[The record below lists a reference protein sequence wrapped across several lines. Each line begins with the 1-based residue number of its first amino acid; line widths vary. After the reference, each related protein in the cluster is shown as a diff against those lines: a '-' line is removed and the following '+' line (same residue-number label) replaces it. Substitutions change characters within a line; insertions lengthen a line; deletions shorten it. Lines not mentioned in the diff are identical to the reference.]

1 MQQLIQGATLQNG
14 KYRIEKVL
22 GQGGFGITYLATQTV
37 LGNKVAIKELFMQ
50 GVNDRQDGMVT
61 VSNNAN
67 SNLFTHQKCKFVKE
81 AQRIAGL
88 DNKHI
93 VKVHDMFEENNTAYY
108 VMDYI
113 EGESLQEVITHH
125 HGALAESSVRDYL
138 SQILSALSAMHHN
151 SIWHLDIKPAN
162 IMLDKNG
169 NIVLIDFGASKQIE
183 SEGTLTVSTSLSLT
197 QGFAAPE
204 QLQGTIQNIG
214 AWTDFYALG
223 ATLYVLLTRTMP
235 PTFADI
241 ASEGSNA
248 FHFSQNVSTQMRQ
261 LVEWMMKLNKHER
274 PQSVDEIQ
282 RRLSSETK
290 VAPQQKRASRKSSS
304 QNNNK
309 SRVWIF
315 VVIAVFFAILAAAIS
330 NKSNSTQSS
339 NITENPNSSA
349 SSLEQPAEAAKP
361 TYEQL
366 VAKVKVSA
374 KKTEKGIL
382 VVASNTSDYAIEDI
396 CVTVDAG
403 NSIIEKGVIKS
414 VAAHG
419 KAQTLISPQAE
430 FELVYGKD
438 NISCPVHLN
447 VLTCSELGYIN
458 NDGEG
463 LKNNLSSFLFVRN
476 ISDTYH
482 PKFELVNY
490 SKYNFQNVTVSVS
503 YSQDQWNYFGN
514 PTDVEQKTIE
524 HTFTGVPANGSV
536 RYELPN
542 PTGRYE
548 FKDIQPQIK
557 SYSCNALGI

>member
-1 MQQLIQGATLQNG
+1 MQQLNQGATLQNG

-37 LGNKVAIKELFMQ
+37 LGNKIAIKELFMQ
-50 GVNDRQDGMVT
+50 GVNDRQDSSVT

-67 SNLFTHQKCKFVKE
+67 SNLFTHQKRKFVKE

-88 DNKHI
+88 NNKHI
-93 VKVHDMFEENNTAYY
+93 VKVHDMFEENDTAYY

-113 EGESLQEVITHH
+113 DGVSLQEVITHH

-138 SQILSALSAMHHN
+138 NQILSALSAMHQH

-183 SEGTLTVSTSLSLT
+183 SDGTLTVSTSLSLT

-241 ASEGSNA
+241 ASEGSNT

-261 LVEWMMKLNKHER
+261 MVEWMMKLNKHER

-290 VAPQQKRASRKSSS
+290 VAPQPVKVARKNHS

-309 SRVWIF
+309 SRVWVIIA
-315 VVIAVFFAILAAAIS
+315 IAVFFVILAAAIS
-330 NKSNSTQSS
+330 NNSNSTSS
-339 NITENPNSSA
+339 PDYQENSNPSV
-349 SSLEQPAEAAKP
+349 SSLEQSAKAEKP

-374 KKTEKGIL
+374 KKTDKGIL
-382 VVASNTSDYAIEDI
+382 VIAANTSDYTIEDI

-403 NSIIEKGVIKS
+403 NSITEKGNIKS

-419 KAQTLISPQAE
+419 KTQALIRPQTE
-430 FELVYGKD
+430 FELISGKD
-438 NISCPVHLN
+438 NNSCHVHMD
-447 VLTCSELGYIN
+447 VLSCSALGYIN

-476 ISDTYH
+476 IWDTYH

-490 SKYNFQNVTVSVS
+490 SKYNFQNVIVSIS
-503 YSQDQWNYFGN
+503 YTQEQPNYFGGPSN
-514 PTDVEQKTIE
+514 VEQKTIE
-524 HTFTGVPANGSV
+524 HTFAGVPANGSV
-536 RYELPN
+536 QYELPN
-542 PTGRYE
+542 PSNYE
-548 FKDIQPQIK
+548 FKDFQLQIE
-557 SYSCNALGI
+557 SYSCNELGI

>member
-1 MQQLIQGATLQNG
+1 MQQLNQGATLQNG

-37 LGNKVAIKELFMQ
+37 LGNKIAIKELFMQ
-50 GVNDRQDGMVT
+50 GVNDRQDSSVT

-67 SNLFTHQKCKFVKE
+67 SNLFTHQKRKFVKE

-88 DNKHI
+88 NNKHI
-93 VKVHDMFEENNTAYY
+93 VKVHDMFEENDTAYY

-113 EGESLQEVITHH
+113 DGVSLQEVITHH

-138 SQILSALSAMHHN
+138 NQILSALSAMHQH

-183 SEGTLTVSTSLSLT
+183 SDGTLTVSTSLSLT

-241 ASEGSNA
+241 ASEGSNT
-248 FHFSQNVSTQMRQ
+248 FHFSQNVSTQMRL
-261 LVEWMMKLNKHER
+261 LVVWMMKLNKHER
-274 PQSVDEIQ
+274 PQSVDEVQ
-282 RRLSSETK
+282 RRMSSKTE
-290 VAPQQKRASRKSSS
+290 VAPQPNRVARKNHS

-309 SRVWIF
+309 SRVWVFIA
-315 VVIAVFFAILAAAIS
+315 IAVFFVILAAAIS
-330 NKSNSTQSS
+330 NNSNSTSS
-339 NITENPNSSA
+339 PDYQENSNPSV
-349 SSLEQPAEAAKP
+349 SSLEQSAKAEKP

-374 KKTEKGIL
+374 KKTDKGIL
-382 VVASNTSDYAIEDI
+382 VIAANTSDYTIEDI

-403 NSIIEKGVIKS
+403 NSIIEKGIIKS

-419 KAQTLISPQAE
+419 KAQALISPQSE
-430 FELVYGKD
+430 FELIGD
-438 NISCPVHLN
+438 SCPIHMD

-458 NDGEG
+458 NDGDG
-463 LKNNLSSFLFVRN
+463 LKQNLSSFLFVRN
-476 ISDTYH
+476 IWDTYH

-503 YSQDQWNYFGN
+503 YTQDQWNSFGG

-524 HTFTGVPANGSV
+524 HTFAGVPANGSV

-548 FKDIQPQIK
+548 FKDIQPQIV
-557 SYSCNALGI
+557 SYSCDALGI

>member
-37 LGNKVAIKELFMQ
+37 LGNKVAIKELFLQ

-67 SNLFTHQKCKFVKE
+67 SNLFTHQKRKFVKE

>member
-1 MQQLIQGATLQNG
+1 MQQLNQGATLQNG

-50 GVNDRQDGMVT
+50 GVNDRQDSSVT

-67 SNLFTHQKCKFVKE
+67 SNLFDHQKRKFVKE

-88 DNKHI
+88 SNKHI
-93 VKVHDMFEENNTAYY
+93 VKVHDMFEENDTAYY

-113 EGESLQEVITHH
+113 EGESLQDVITHH

-138 SQILSALSAMHHN
+138 NQILSALSAMHQH

-183 SEGTLTVSTSLSLT
+183 SDGTLTVSTSLSLT

-241 ASEGSNA
+241 ASEGSNT
-248 FHFSQNVSTQMRQ
+248 FHFSQNVSTQMRL
-261 LVEWMMKLNKHER
+261 LVVWMMKLNKHER
-274 PQSVDEIQ
+274 PQSVDEVQ
-282 RRLSSETK
+282 RRMSSKTE
-290 VAPQQKRASRKSSS
+290 VAPQPNRVARKNHS

-309 SRVWIF
+309 SRVWVFIA
-315 VVIAVFFAILAAAIS
+315 IAVFFVILAAAIS
-330 NKSNSTQSS
+330 NNSNSTSS
-339 NITENPNSSA
+339 PDYQENSNPSV
-349 SSLEQPAEAAKP
+349 SSLEQSAKAEKP

-374 KKTEKGIL
+374 KKTDKGIL
-382 VVASNTSDYAIEDI
+382 VIAANTSDYTIEDI

-403 NSIIEKGVIKS
+403 NSIIEKGIIKF

-419 KAQTLISPQAE
+419 KAQALISPQSE
-430 FELVYGKD
+430 FELIGD
-438 NISCPVHLN
+438 SCPIHMD

-458 NDGEG
+458 NDGDG
-463 LKNNLSSFLFVRN
+463 LKQNLSSFLFVRN
-476 ISDTYH
+476 IWDTYH

-503 YSQDQWNYFGN
+503 YTQDQWNSFGG

-524 HTFTGVPANGSV
+524 HTFAGVPANGSV

-548 FKDIQPQIK
+548 FKDIQPQIV
-557 SYSCNALGI
+557 SYSCDALGI

>member
-349 SSLEQPAEAAKP
+349 SSLEQAAKP

>member
-1 MQQLIQGATLQNG
+1 MQQLQQGATLQNG

-22 GQGGFGITYLATQTV
+22 GQGGFGITYLAMHTV
-37 LGNKVAIKELFMQ
+37 LGNKVAIKELFLQ
-50 GVNDRQDGMVT
+50 GVNDRHDGMVT

-67 SNLFTHQKCKFVKE
+67 SNLFAHQKRKFVKE

-88 DNKHI
+88 NNKHI

-113 EGESLQEVITHH
+113 EGESLQDVITHH
-125 HGALAESSVRDYL
+125 HGDLPESCVKDYL
-138 SQILSALSAMHHN
+138 NQILSALSAMHQN

-169 NIVLIDFGASKQIE
+169 NIILIDFGASKHIE

-274 PQSVDEIQ
+274 PQSVDEIR
-282 RRLSSETK
+282 RRLSSDTK

-304 QNNNK
+304 QNSNK

-315 VVIAVFFAILAAAIS
+315 VVIAAFFAILAAAIS

-339 NITENPNSSA
+339 NITENPSSSA
-349 SSLEQPAEAAKP
+349 SSLEQPTEAAKP

-374 KKTEKGIL
+374 KKTDKGIL

-403 NSIIEKGVIKS
+403 NSIIEKVVIKS

-419 KAQTLISPQAE
+419 KAQTLISPKTE
-430 FELVYGKD
+430 FELISGKD
-438 NISCPVHLN
+438 NNSCHVHLD
-447 VLTCSELGYIN
+447 VLSCSALGYIN

-476 ISDTYH
+476 IWDTYH

-490 SKYNFQNVTVSVS
+490 SKYNFQNVIVSIS
-503 YSQDQWNYFGN
+503 YTQEQPNYFGGPSN
-514 PTDVEQKTIE
+514 VEQKTIE
-524 HTFTGVPANGSV
+524 HTFAGVPANGSV
-536 RYELPN
+536 QYELPN
-542 PTGRYE
+542 PSNYE
-548 FKDIQPQIK
+548 FKDFQLQIE
-557 SYSCNALGI
+557 SYSCNELGI

>member
-1 MQQLIQGATLQNG
+1 MQQLNQGATLQNG

-37 LGNKVAIKELFMQ
+37 LGNKVAIKELFIQ
-50 GVNDRQDGMVT
+50 GVNDRQDSSVT

-67 SNLFTHQKCKFVKE
+67 SNLFAHQKRKFVKE

-93 VKVHDMFEENNTAYY
+93 VKVHDMFEENDTAYY

-113 EGESLQEVITHH
+113 DGVSLQEVITHH

-138 SQILSALSAMHHN
+138 NQILSALSAMHQH

-183 SEGTLTVSTSLSLT
+183 SDGTLTVSTSLSLT

-241 ASEGSNA
+241 ASEGSNT

-261 LVEWMMKLNKHER
+261 MVEWMMKLNKHER

-290 VAPQQKRASRKSSS
+290 VAPQPVKVARKNHS

-309 SRVWIF
+309 SRLWVFIA
-315 VVIAVFFAILAAAIS
+315 IAVFFVILAAAIS
-330 NKSNSTQSS
+330 NNSNSTSS
-339 NITENPNSSA
+339 PDYQENSNPSV
-349 SSLEQPAEAAKP
+349 SSLEQSAKAEKP

-374 KKTEKGIL
+374 KKTDKGIL
-382 VVASNTSDYAIEDI
+382 VIAANTSDYTIEDI

-403 NSIIEKGVIKS
+403 NSIIEKGIIKS

-419 KAQTLISPQAE
+419 KAQALISPQSE
-430 FELVYGKD
+430 FELIGD
-438 NISCPVHLN
+438 SCPIHMD

-458 NDGEG
+458 NDGDG
-463 LKNNLSSFLFVRN
+463 LKQNLSSFLFVRN
-476 ISDTYH
+476 IWDTYH
-482 PKFELVNY
+482 PKIELVNY

-503 YSQDQWNYFGN
+503 YTQEQPNYFGGPSN
-514 PTDVEQKTIE
+514 VEQKTIE
-524 HTFTGVPANGSV
+524 HTFAGVPANGSV
-536 RYELPN
+536 QYELPN
-542 PTGRYE
+542 PSNYE
-548 FKDIQPQIK
+548 FKDFQLQIE
-557 SYSCNALGI
+557 SYSCNELGI

>member
-1 MQQLIQGATLQNG
+1 MQQLNQGATLQNG

-50 GVNDRQDGMVT
+50 GVNDRQDSSVT

-67 SNLFTHQKCKFVKE
+67 SNLFAHQKRKFVKE

-93 VKVHDMFEENNTAYY
+93 VKVHDMFEENDTAYY

-113 EGESLQEVITHH
+113 EGESLQDVITHH

-138 SQILSALSAMHHN
+138 NQILSALSAMHQH

-183 SEGTLTVSTSLSLT
+183 SDGTLTVSTSLSLT

-214 AWTDFYALG
+214 AWTDFYAFG

-241 ASEGSNA
+241 ASEGSNT

-261 LVEWMMKLNKHER
+261 MVEWMMKLNKHER

-290 VAPQQKRASRKSSS
+290 VAPQPVKVARKNHS

-309 SRVWIF
+309 SRVWVFIA
-315 VVIAVFFAILAAAIS
+315 IAVFFVILAAAIS
-330 NKSNSTQSS
+330 NNSNSTSS
-339 NITENPNSSA
+339 PDYQENSNPSV
-349 SSLEQPAEAAKP
+349 SSLEQSAKAEKP

-374 KKTEKGIL
+374 KKTDKGIL
-382 VVASNTSDYAIEDI
+382 VIAANTSDYTIEDI

-403 NSIIEKGVIKS
+403 NSITEKGNIKS

-419 KAQTLISPQAE
+419 KTQALIRPQTE
-430 FELVYGKD
+430 FELISGKD
-438 NISCPVHLN
+438 NNSCHVHMD
-447 VLTCSELGYIN
+447 VLSCSALGYIN

-476 ISDTYH
+476 IWDTYH

-490 SKYNFQNVTVSVS
+490 SKYNFQNVIVSIS
-503 YSQDQWNYFGN
+503 YTQEQPNYFGGPSN
-514 PTDVEQKTIE
+514 VEQKTIE
-524 HTFTGVPANGSV
+524 HTFAGVPANGSV
-536 RYELPN
+536 QYELPN
-542 PTGRYE
+542 PSNYE
-548 FKDIQPQIK
+548 FKDFQLQIE
-557 SYSCNALGI
+557 SYSCNELGI

>member
-1 MQQLIQGATLQNG
+1 MQQLNQGATLQNG

-37 LGNKVAIKELFMQ
+37 LGNKIAIKELFMQ
-50 GVNDRQDGMVT
+50 GVNDRQDSSVT

-67 SNLFTHQKCKFVKE
+67 SNLCTHHKRKFVKE

-88 DNKHI
+88 NNKHI
-93 VKVHDMFEENNTAYY
+93 MKVHDMFEENDTAYY

-113 EGESLQEVITHH
+113 DGVSLQEVITHH

-138 SQILSALSAMHHN
+138 NQILSALSAMHQH

-183 SEGTLTVSTSLSLT
+183 SDGTLTVSTSLSLT

-241 ASEGSNA
+241 ASEGSNT

-261 LVEWMMKLNKHER
+261 MVEWMMKLNKHER

-290 VAPQQKRASRKSSS
+290 VAPQPVKVARKNHS

-309 SRVWIF
+309 SRVWVFIA
-315 VVIAVFFAILAAAIS
+315 IAVFFVILAAAIS
-330 NKSNSTQSS
+330 NNSNSTSS
-339 NITENPNSSA
+339 PDYQENSNPSV
-349 SSLEQPAEAAKP
+349 SSLEQSAKAEKP

-374 KKTEKGIL
+374 KKTDKGIL
-382 VVASNTSDYAIEDI
+382 VIAANTSDYTIEDI

-403 NSIIEKGVIKS
+403 NSITEKGNIKS

-419 KAQTLISPQAE
+419 KTQALIRPQTE
-430 FELVYGKD
+430 FELISGKD
-438 NISCPVHLN
+438 NNSCHVHMD
-447 VLTCSELGYIN
+447 VLSCSALGYIN

-476 ISDTYH
+476 IWDTYH

-490 SKYNFQNVTVSVS
+490 SKYNFQNVIVSIS
-503 YSQDQWNYFGN
+503 YTQEQPNYFGGPSN
-514 PTDVEQKTIE
+514 VEQKTIE
-524 HTFTGVPANGSV
+524 HTFAGVPANGSV
-536 RYELPN
+536 QYELPN
-542 PTGRYE
+542 PSNYE
-548 FKDIQPQIK
+548 FKDFQLQIE
-557 SYSCNALGI
+557 SYSCNELGI

>member
-1 MQQLIQGATLQNG
+1 MQQLNQGATLQNG

-22 GQGGFGITYLATQTV
+22 GQGGFGITYLATQAI
-37 LGNKVAIKELFMQ
+37 LGNKIAIKELFMQ
-50 GVNDRQDGMVT
+50 GINDRHDGMVT

-67 SNLFTHQKCKFVKE
+67 SNLFAHQKRKFVKE

-88 DNKHI
+88 NNKHI

-113 EGESLQEVITHH
+113 EGESLQDVITHH
-125 HGALAESSVRDYL
+125 HGALPESCVKDYL
-138 SQILSALSAMHHN
+138 NQILSALSAMHQN
-151 SIWHLDIKPAN
+151 CIWHLDIKPAN

-169 NIVLIDFGASKQIE
+169 NIILIDFGASKHIE

-282 RRLSSETK
+282 RRLSSDTK

-304 QNNNK
+304 QNNYK

-315 VVIAVFFAILAAAIS
+315 VVIAAFFAILAAAIS
-330 NKSNSTQSS
+330 NKSNSTQRS
-339 NITENPNSSA
+339 NITENPSSSA
-349 SSLEQPAEAAKP
+349 SSLEQPTEAAKP

-374 KKTEKGIL
+374 KKTDKGIL

-403 NSIIEKGVIKS
+403 NSIIEKGIIKS

-419 KAQTLISPQAE
+419 KAQTLISPQTE

-438 NISCPVHLN
+438 NNSCPVHLN
-447 VLTCSELGYIN
+447 VLTCSELGHIN

-463 LKNNLSSFLFVRN
+463 LKNNLSNFLFVRN

-490 SKYNFQNVTVSVS
+490 SKYNFQNVIVSIS
-503 YSQDQWNYFGN
+503 YTQEQPNYFGGPSN
-514 PTDVEQKTIE
+514 VEQKTIE
-524 HTFTGVPANGSV
+524 HTFAGVPANGSV
-536 RYELPN
+536 QYELPN
-542 PTGRYE
+542 PSNYE
-548 FKDIQPQIK
+548 FKDIQPQIE

>member
-1 MQQLIQGATLQNG
+1 MQQLNQGATLQNG

-37 LGNKVAIKELFMQ
+37 LGNKIAIKELFMQ
-50 GVNDRQDGMVT
+50 GVNDRQDSSVT

-67 SNLFTHQKCKFVKE
+67 SNLFTHQKRKFVKE

-88 DNKHI
+88 NNKHI
-93 VKVHDMFEENNTAYY
+93 VKVHDMFEENDTAYY

-113 EGESLQEVITHH
+113 DGVSLQEVITHH

-138 SQILSALSAMHHN
+138 NQILSALSAMHQH

-183 SEGTLTVSTSLSLT
+183 SDGTLTVSTSLSLT

-241 ASEGSNA
+241 ASEGSNT

-261 LVEWMMKLNKHER
+261 MVEWMMKLNKHER

-290 VAPQQKRASRKSSS
+290 VAPQPVKVARKNHS

-309 SRVWIF
+309 SRVWVFIA
-315 VVIAVFFAILAAAIS
+315 IAVFFVILAAAIS
-330 NKSNSTQSS
+330 NNSNSTSS
-339 NITENPNSSA
+339 PDYQENSNPSV
-349 SSLEQPAEAAKP
+349 SSLEQSAKAEKP

-374 KKTEKGIL
+374 KKTDKGIL
-382 VVASNTSDYAIEDI
+382 VIAANTSDYTIEDI

-403 NSIIEKGVIKS
+403 NSITEKGNIKS

-419 KAQTLISPQAE
+419 KTQALIRPQTE
-430 FELVYGKD
+430 FELISGKD
-438 NISCPVHLN
+438 NNSCHVHMD
-447 VLTCSELGYIN
+447 VLSCSALGYIN

-476 ISDTYH
+476 IWDTYH

-490 SKYNFQNVTVSVS
+490 SKYNFQNVIVSIS
-503 YSQDQWNYFGN
+503 YTQEQPNYFGGPSN
-514 PTDVEQKTIE
+514 VEQKTIE
-524 HTFTGVPANGSV
+524 HTFAGVPANGSV
-536 RYELPN
+536 QYELPN
-542 PTGRYE
+542 PSNYE
-548 FKDIQPQIK
+548 FKDFQLQIE
-557 SYSCNALGI
+557 SYSCNELGI

>member
-1 MQQLIQGATLQNG
+1 MQQLNQGATLQNG

-50 GVNDRQDGMVT
+50 GICDRQDGLVT

-67 SNLFTHQKCKFVKE
+67 SNLFDHQKRKFVKE

-88 DNKHI
+88 NNKHI

-113 EGESLQEVITHH
+113 DGESLQDVITHCH
-125 HGALAESSVRDYL
+125 EPLAESSVKDYL
-138 SQILSALSAMHHN
+138 SQILSALSAMHQN
-151 SIWHLDIKPAN
+151 RIWHLDIKPAN

-183 SEGTLTVSTSLSLT
+183 SDGTLTVSTSLALT

-214 AWTDFYALG
+214 SWTDFYALG

-241 ASEGSNA
+241 ASEGSNT
-248 FHFSQNVSTQMRQ
+248 FHFSQNVSTQMRL
-261 LVEWMMKLNKHER
+261 LVVWMMKLNKHER
-274 PQSVDEIQ
+274 PQSVDEVQ
-282 RRLSSETK
+282 RRMSSKTE
-290 VAPQQKRASRKSSS
+290 VAPQPNRVARKNHSL
-304 QNNNK
+304 NNNK
-309 SRVWIF
+309 SRVWVFIA
-315 VVIAVFFAILAAAIS
+315 IAVFFVILAAAIS
-330 NKSNSTQSS
+330 NNSNSTSS
-339 NITENPNSSA
+339 PDYQENSNPSV
-349 SSLEQPAEAAKP
+349 SSLEQSTEAEKP

-374 KKTEKGIL
+374 KKTDKGIL
-382 VVASNTSDYAIEDI
+382 VVASNTSDYTIEDI

-403 NSIIEKGVIKS
+403 NSITEKGNIKS

-419 KAQTLISPQAE
+419 KTQALIRPQTE
-430 FELVYGKD
+430 FELISGKD
-438 NISCPVHLN
+438 NNSCHVHLD
-447 VLTCSELGYIN
+447 VLSCSALGYIN

-476 ISDTYH
+476 IWDTYH

-490 SKYNFQNVTVSVS
+490 SKYNFQNVIVSIS
-503 YSQDQWNYFGN
+503 YTQEQPNYFGGPSN
-514 PTDVEQKTIE
+514 VEQKTIE
-524 HTFTGVPANGSV
+524 HTFAGVPANGSV
-536 RYELPN
+536 QYELPN
-542 PTGRYE
+542 PSNYE
-548 FKDIQPQIK
+548 FKDFQLQIE
-557 SYSCNALGI
+557 SYSCNELGI

>member
-1 MQQLIQGATLQNG
+1 MQQLNQGATLQNG

-50 GVNDRQDGMVT
+50 GVNDRQDSSVT

-67 SNLFTHQKCKFVKE
+67 SNLFDHQKRKFVKE

-88 DNKHI
+88 SNKHI
-93 VKVHDMFEENNTAYY
+93 VKVHDMFEENDTAYY

-113 EGESLQEVITHH
+113 EGESLQDVITHH

-138 SQILSALSAMHHN
+138 NQILSALSAMHQH

-183 SEGTLTVSTSLSLT
+183 SDGTLTVSTSLSLT

-241 ASEGSNA
+241 ASEGSNT
-248 FHFSQNVSTQMRQ
+248 FHFSQNVSTQMRL
-261 LVEWMMKLNKHER
+261 LVVWMMKLNKHER
-274 PQSVDEIQ
+274 PQSVDEVQ
-282 RRLSSETK
+282 RRMSSKTE
-290 VAPQQKRASRKSSS
+290 VAPQPNRVARKNHS

-309 SRVWIF
+309 SRVWVFIAIAAFF
-315 VVIAVFFAILAAAIS
+315 VILAAAIS
-330 NKSNSTQSS
+330 NNSNSTSS
-339 NITENPNSSA
+339 PDYQENSNPSV
-349 SSLEQPAEAAKP
+349 SSLEQSAKAEKP

-374 KKTEKGIL
+374 KKTDKGIL
-382 VVASNTSDYAIEDI
+382 VIAANTSDYTIEDI

-403 NSIIEKGVIKS
+403 NSIIEKGIIKS

-419 KAQTLISPQAE
+419 KAQALISPQSE
-430 FELVYGKD
+430 FELIGD
-438 NISCPVHLN
+438 SCPIHMD

-458 NDGEG
+458 NDGDG
-463 LKNNLSSFLFVRN
+463 LKQNLSSFLFVRN
-476 ISDTYH
+476 IWDTYH

-503 YSQDQWNYFGN
+503 YTQDQWNSFGG

-524 HTFTGVPANGSV
+524 HTFAGVPANGSV

-548 FKDIQPQIK
+548 FKDIQPQIV
-557 SYSCNALGI
+557 SYSCDALGI

>member
-1 MQQLIQGATLQNG
+1 MQQLQQGAMLQNG
-14 KYRIEKVL
+14 KYRIEKAL

-50 GVNDRQDGMVT
+50 GVNDRQDSSVT

-67 SNLFTHQKCKFVKE
+67 SNLFAHQKRKFVKE

-93 VKVHDMFEENNTAYY
+93 VKVHDMFEENDTAYY

-113 EGESLQEVITHH
+113 EGESLQDVITHH
-125 HGALAESSVRDYL
+125 HGALPESCVRDYL
-138 SQILSALSAMHHN
+138 NQILSALFAMHQH

-169 NIVLIDFGASKQIE
+169 NIVLIDFGASKHIE

-241 ASEGSNA
+241 ASEGSNT

-274 PQSVDEIQ
+274 PQSVDEVQ
-282 RRLSSETK
+282 RRMSSKTE
-290 VAPQQKRASRKSSS
+290 VAPQPNRVARKNHS

-309 SRVWIF
+309 SRVWVFIA
-315 VVIAVFFAILAAAIS
+315 IAVFFVILAAAIS
-330 NKSNSTQSS
+330 NNSNSTSS
-339 NITENPNSSA
+339 PDYQENSNPSV
-349 SSLEQPAEAAKP
+349 SSLEQSAKAEKP

-374 KKTEKGIL
+374 KKTDKGIL
-382 VVASNTSDYAIEDI
+382 VIAANTSDYTIEDI

-403 NSIIEKGVIKS
+403 NSIIEKGIIKS

-419 KAQTLISPQAE
+419 KAQALISPQSE
-430 FELVYGKD
+430 FELIGD
-438 NISCPVHLN
+438 SCPIHMD

-458 NDGEG
+458 NDGDG
-463 LKNNLSSFLFVRN
+463 LKQNLSSFLFVRN
-476 ISDTYH
+476 IWDTYH
-482 PKFELVNY
+482 PKIELVNY

-503 YSQDQWNYFGN
+503 YTQDQWNSFGG

-524 HTFTGVPANGSV
+524 HTFAGVPANGSV

-548 FKDIQPQIK
+548 FKDIQPQIV
-557 SYSCNALGI
+557 SYSCDALGI

>member
-1 MQQLIQGATLQNG
+1 MQQLNQGATLQNG

-50 GVNDRQDGMVT
+50 GVNDRQDSSVT

-67 SNLFTHQKCKFVKE
+67 SNLFDHQKRKFVKE

-88 DNKHI
+88 SNKHI
-93 VKVHDMFEENNTAYY
+93 VKVHDMFEENDTAYY

-113 EGESLQEVITHH
+113 EGESLQDVITHH

-138 SQILSALSAMHHN
+138 NQILSALSAMHQH

-183 SEGTLTVSTSLSLT
+183 SDGTLTVSTSLSLT

-204 QLQGTIQNIG
+204 QLQGTIHNIG

-241 ASEGSNA
+241 ASEGSNT
-248 FHFSQNVSTQMRQ
+248 FHFSQNVSTQMRL
-261 LVEWMMKLNKHER
+261 LVVWMMKLNKHER
-274 PQSVDEIQ
+274 PQSVDEVQ
-282 RRLSSETK
+282 RRMSSKTE
-290 VAPQQKRASRKSSS
+290 VAPQPNRVARKNHS

-309 SRVWIF
+309 SRVWVFIAIAAFF
-315 VVIAVFFAILAAAIS
+315 VILAAAIS
-330 NKSNSTQSS
+330 NNSNSTSS
-339 NITENPNSSA
+339 PDYQENSNPSV
-349 SSLEQPAEAAKP
+349 SSLEQSAKAEKP

-374 KKTEKGIL
+374 KKTDKGIL
-382 VVASNTSDYAIEDI
+382 VIAANTSDYTIEDI

-403 NSIIEKGVIKS
+403 NSIIEKGIIKS

-419 KAQTLISPQAE
+419 KAQALISPQSE
-430 FELVYGKD
+430 FELIGD
-438 NISCPVHLN
+438 SCPIHMD

-458 NDGEG
+458 NDGDG
-463 LKNNLSSFLFVRN
+463 LKQNLSSFLFVRN
-476 ISDTYH
+476 IWDTYH

-503 YSQDQWNYFGN
+503 YTQDQWNSFGG

-524 HTFTGVPANGSV
+524 HTFAGVPANGSV

-548 FKDIQPQIK
+548 FKDIQPQIV
-557 SYSCNALGI
+557 SYSCDALGI

>member
-1 MQQLIQGATLQNG
+1 MQQLNQGATLQNG

-50 GVNDRQDGMVT
+50 GVNDRQDSSVT

-67 SNLFTHQKCKFVKE
+67 SNLFAHQKRKFVKE

-93 VKVHDMFEENNTAYY
+93 VKVHDMFEENDTAYY

-113 EGESLQEVITHH
+113 DGVSLQEVITHH

-138 SQILSALSAMHHN
+138 NQILSALSAMHQH

-183 SEGTLTVSTSLSLT
+183 SDGTLTVSTSLSLT

-241 ASEGSNA
+241 ASEGSNT

-261 LVEWMMKLNKHER
+261 MVEWMMKLNKHER

-290 VAPQQKRASRKSSS
+290 VAPQPVKVARKNHS

-309 SRVWIF
+309 SRLWVFIAIAAFF
-315 VVIAVFFAILAAAIS
+315 VILVAAIS
-330 NKSNSTQSS
+330 NNSNSTSS
-339 NITENPNSSA
+339 PDYQENSNPSV
-349 SSLEQPAEAAKP
+349 SSLEQSTKAEKP

-374 KKTEKGIL
+374 KKTDKGIL
-382 VVASNTSDYAIEDI
+382 VIAANTSDYTIEDI

-403 NSIIEKGVIKS
+403 NSIIEKGIIKS

-419 KAQTLISPQAE
+419 KEQALISPQSE
-430 FELVYGKD
+430 FELIGRV
-438 NISCPVHLN
+438 
-447 VLTCSELGYIN
+447 
-458 NDGEG
+458 
-463 LKNNLSSFLFVRN
+463 SS
-476 ISDTYH
+476 
-482 PKFELVNY
+482 
-490 SKYNFQNVTVSVS
+490 
-503 YSQDQWNYFGN
+503 
-514 PTDVEQKTIE
+514 
-524 HTFTGVPANGSV
+524 
-536 RYELPN
+536 
-542 PTGRYE
+542 
-548 FKDIQPQIK
+548 
-557 SYSCNALGI
+557 

>member
-1 MQQLIQGATLQNG
+1 MQQLKQGATLQNG
-14 KYRIEKVL
+14 KYKIEKVL
-22 GQGGFGITYLATQTV
+22 GQGGFGITYLAIQTV

-50 GVNDRQDGMVT
+50 GVNNRQDGMVT

-67 SNLFTHQKCKFVKE
+67 RNLCVHQKRKFVKE

-88 DNKHI
+88 NNKHI

-113 EGESLQEVITHH
+113 DGVSLQEVITHH

-138 SQILSALSAMHHN
+138 NQILSALSAMHQH

-214 AWTDFYALG
+214 PWTDFYALG
-223 ATLYVLLTRTMP
+223 ATLYVLLTRTLP

-248 FHFSQNVSTQMRQ
+248 FHVSQNVSTQMSQ
-261 LVEWMMKLNKHER
+261 MVEWMMKLNKHER

-290 VAPQQKRASRKSSS
+290 VAPQPVKVAREIPS

-315 VVIAVFFAILAAAIS
+315 VVIAAFIAILAAAIS

-339 NITENPNSSA
+339 NITENTNSSA
-349 SSLEQPAEAAKP
+349 SSLEQSAEAEKP

-374 KKTEKGIL
+374 KKTDKGIL

-403 NSIIEKGVIKS
+403 NSMTEKGNIKL

-419 KAQTLISPQAE
+419 KAQTLISPQSTW
-430 FELVYGKD
+430 ELVRAAGD
-438 NISCPVHLN
+438 NTCPASLD

-458 NDGEG
+458 NDGDG
-463 LKNNLSSFLFVRN
+463 LKKNISCFLFVRN
-476 ISDTYH
+476 IEHTYH
-482 PKFELVNY
+482 PKIELVNF
-490 SKYNFQNVTVSVS
+490 SKHNFQNVIVSIN
-503 YSQDQWNYFGN
+503 YRQEQWHYFRE
-514 PTDVEQKTIE
+514 PTNAEQKSIE
-524 HTFTGVPANGSV
+524 HIFAGVPANGSV
-536 RYELPN
+536 QFELPN
-542 PTGRYE
+542 PTEKYE
-548 FKDIQPQIK
+548 FKDIQPQIE

>member
-248 FHFSQNVSTQMRQ
+248 FHFSLNVSTQMRQ

-349 SSLEQPAEAAKP
+349 SSLEQAAKP

>member
-1 MQQLIQGATLQNG
+1 MQQLNQGATLQNG
-14 KYRIEKVL
+14 KYKIEKVL
-22 GQGGFGITYLATQTV
+22 GQGGFGITYLAMQTV
-37 LGNKVAIKELFMQ
+37 LGNKVAIKELFLQ
-50 GVNDRQDGMVT
+50 GVNDRQDGIVT

-67 SNLFTHQKCKFVKE
+67 SNLFAHQKRKFVKE

-113 EGESLQEVITHH
+113 DGESLQDVITHH
-125 HGALAESSVRDYL
+125 HGALAESRVQDYL
-138 SQILSALSAMHHN
+138 NQILSALSVMHQH

-162 IMLDKNG
+162 IMLDKGG

-183 SEGTLTVSTSLSLT
+183 SDGTLTVSTSLSLT

-204 QLQGTIQNIG
+204 QLQRTIQNIG
-214 AWTDFYALG
+214 SWTDFYALG
-223 ATLYVLLTRTMP
+223 TTLYVLLTRSMP

-248 FHFSQNVSTQMRQ
+248 FNFSQNVSIQMRQ
-261 LVEWMMKLNKHER
+261 LVEWMMKLNKHAR

-282 RRLSSETK
+282 RRMSSNTEDI
-290 VAPQQKRASRKSSS
+290 PQPNRVIRKSPS
-304 QNNNK
+304 QNINK
-309 SRVWIF
+309 SRIWIF
-315 VVIAVFFAILAAAIS
+315 VVIAAFIVGFVAAIS
-330 NKSNSTQSS
+330 NKSNSTS
-339 NITENPNSSA
+339 NSNFLVNSNPST
-349 SSLEQPAEAAKP
+349 SSLEHPTEAEKP

-374 KKTEKGIL
+374 KKVDNGIL
-382 VVASNTSDYAIEDI
+382 VVASNTSDYSIEDI

-403 NSIIEKGVIKS
+403 NSITEKGNIKS
-414 VAAHG
+414 VSAHG
-419 KAQTLISPQAE
+419 KAQTLISPQTE
-430 FELVYGKD
+430 FELICGKD
-438 NISCPVHLN
+438 NNSCPIHLN

-476 ISDTYH
+476 IWDTYH

-490 SKYNFQNVTVSVS
+490 SKYNFKNVIVSIS
-503 YSQDQWNYFGN
+503 YTQEQWQSFGG

-548 FKDIQPQIK
+548 FKDIHPQIV
-557 SYSCNALGI
+557 SYSCNALDI

>member
-1 MQQLIQGATLQNG
+1 MQQLNQGATLQNG

-22 GQGGFGITYLATQTV
+22 GQGGFGITYLAMQTV
-37 LGNKVAIKELFMQ
+37 LGNKVAIKELFLQ

-67 SNLFTHQKCKFVKE
+67 SNLFAHQKRKFVTE

-88 DNKHI
+88 NNKHI

-113 EGESLQEVITHH
+113 DGESLQDVITHH
-125 HGALAESSVRDYL
+125 HGALPESCVKDYL
-138 SQILSALSAMHHN
+138 SQILSALGAMHQN
-151 SIWHLDIKPAN
+151 RIWHLDIKPAN
-162 IMLDKNG
+162 IMLDKGG

-183 SEGTLTVSTSLSLT
+183 SDGTLTVSTSLSLT

-204 QLQGTIQNIG
+204 QLQGTIQDIG
-214 AWTDFYALG
+214 SWTDFYALG
-223 ATLYVLLTRTMP
+223 ATLYILLTRSMP

-248 FHFSQNVSTQMRQ
+248 FNFSQNVSIQMMQ
-261 LVEWMMKLNKHER
+261 LVEWMMKLNKHAR

-282 RRLSSETK
+282 RRMSSNTEDIPLPNR
-290 VAPQQKRASRKSSS
+290 VIRKSPS
-304 QNNNK
+304 QNINK

-315 VVIAVFFAILAAAIS
+315 VVIAAFIVGFVAAIS
-330 NKSNSTQSS
+330 NKSNSTS
-339 NITENPNSSA
+339 NPNFLVNSNPST
-349 SSLEQPAEAAKP
+349 SSLEHPTEAEKP

-374 KKTEKGIL
+374 KKVDNGIL
-382 VVASNTSDYAIEDI
+382 VVASNTSDYTIEDI

-403 NSIIEKGVIKS
+403 NSITEKGNIKS
-414 VAAHG
+414 VSAHG
-419 KAQTLISPQAE
+419 KAQTLISPQTE
-430 FELVYGKD
+430 FELICGKD
-438 NISCPVHLN
+438 NNSCPIHLN

-476 ISDTYH
+476 IWDTYH

-490 SKYNFQNVTVSVS
+490 SKYNFKNVIVSIS
-503 YSQDQWNYFGN
+503 YTQEQPNYFGGPSN
-514 PTDVEQKTIE
+514 VEQKTIE
-524 HTFTGVPANGSV
+524 HTFAGVPANGSV
-536 RYELPN
+536 QYELPN
-542 PTGRYE
+542 PSNYE
-548 FKDIQPQIK
+548 FKDFQLQIE
-557 SYSCNALGI
+557 SYSCNELGI

>member
-67 SNLFTHQKCKFVKE
+67 SNLFTHQKRKFVKE

-438 NISCPVHLN
+438 NSSCPVHLN

>member
-1 MQQLIQGATLQNG
+1 MQQLNQGATLQNG

-37 LGNKVAIKELFMQ
+37 LGNKIAIKELFMQ
-50 GVNDRQDGMVT
+50 GVNDRQDSSVT

-67 SNLFTHQKCKFVKE
+67 SNLFTHQKRKFVKE

-88 DNKHI
+88 NNKHI
-93 VKVHDMFEENNTAYY
+93 VKVHDMFEENDTAYY

-113 EGESLQEVITHH
+113 DGVSLQEVITHH

-138 SQILSALSAMHHN
+138 NQILSALSAMHQH

-183 SEGTLTVSTSLSLT
+183 SDGTLTVSTSLSLT

-241 ASEGSNA
+241 ASEGSNT

-261 LVEWMMKLNKHER
+261 MVEWMMKLNKHER

-290 VAPQQKRASRKSSS
+290 VAPQPVKVARKNHS

-309 SRVWIF
+309 SRLWVFIAIAAFF
-315 VVIAVFFAILAAAIS
+315 VILVAAIS
-330 NKSNSTQSS
+330 NNSNSTSS
-339 NITENPNSSA
+339 PDYQENSNPSV
-349 SSLEQPAEAAKP
+349 SSLEQSTKAEKP

-374 KKTEKGIL
+374 KKTDKGIL
-382 VVASNTSDYAIEDI
+382 VIAANTSDYTIEDI

-403 NSIIEKGVIKS
+403 NSIIEKGIIKS

-419 KAQTLISPQAE
+419 KAQALISPQSE
-430 FELVYGKD
+430 FELIGD
-438 NISCPVHLN
+438 SCPIHMD

-458 NDGEG
+458 NDGDG
-463 LKNNLSSFLFVRN
+463 LKQNLSSFLFVRN
-476 ISDTYH
+476 IWDTYH
-482 PKFELVNY
+482 PKIELVNY

-503 YSQDQWNYFGN
+503 YTQDQWNSFGG

-524 HTFTGVPANGSV
+524 HTFAGVPANGSV

-548 FKDIQPQIK
+548 FKDIQPQIV
-557 SYSCNALGI
+557 SYSCDALGI

>member
-1 MQQLIQGATLQNG
+1 MQQLIQGATLLNG

-50 GVNDRQDGMVT
+50 GINDRHDGMVT

-67 SNLFTHQKCKFVKE
+67 SNLFTHQKRKFVKE

-88 DNKHI
+88 SNKHI
-93 VKVHDMFEENNTAYY
+93 VKVHDMFEENDTAYY

-113 EGESLQEVITHH
+113 EGESLQDVITHH

-138 SQILSALSAMHHN
+138 NQILSALSAMHQH

-183 SEGTLTVSTSLSLT
+183 SDGTLTVSTSLSLT

-214 AWTDFYALG
+214 AWTDFYAFG

-241 ASEGSNA
+241 ASEGSNT

-261 LVEWMMKLNKHER
+261 MVEWMMKLNKHER

-282 RRLSSETK
+282 RRLSSEMK
-290 VAPQQKRASRKSSS
+290 VAPQPVKVARKNHS

-309 SRVWIF
+309 SRLWVFIAIAAFF
-315 VVIAVFFAILAAAIS
+315 VILAAAIS
-330 NKSNSTQSS
+330 NNSNSTSS
-339 NITENPNSSA
+339 PDYQENSNPSV
-349 SSLEQPAEAAKP
+349 SSLEQSTEAEKP

-374 KKTEKGIL
+374 KKTDKGIL
-382 VVASNTSDYAIEDI
+382 VVASNTSDYTIEDI

-403 NSIIEKGVIKS
+403 NSITEKGNIKS

-419 KAQTLISPQAE
+419 KTQALIRPQTE
-430 FELVYGKD
+430 FELISGKD
-438 NISCPVHLN
+438 NNSCHVHLD
-447 VLTCSELGYIN
+447 VLSCSALGYIN

-476 ISDTYH
+476 IWDTYH

-490 SKYNFQNVTVSVS
+490 SKYNFQNVIVSIS
-503 YSQDQWNYFGN
+503 YTQEQPNYFGGPSN
-514 PTDVEQKTIE
+514 VEQKTIE
-524 HTFTGVPANGSV
+524 HTFAGVPANGSV
-536 RYELPN
+536 QYELPN
-542 PTGRYE
+542 PSNYE
-548 FKDIQPQIK
+548 FKDFQLQIE
-557 SYSCNALGI
+557 SYSCNELGI

>member
-1 MQQLIQGATLQNG
+1 MQQLNQGATLQNG

-37 LGNKVAIKELFMQ
+37 LGYKVAIKELFMQ
-50 GVNDRQDGMVT
+50 GVNDRQDSSVT

-67 SNLFTHQKCKFVKE
+67 SNLFAHQKRKFVKE

-88 DNKHI
+88 NNKHI
-93 VKVHDMFEENNTAYY
+93 VKVHDMFEENDTAYY

-113 EGESLQEVITHH
+113 EGESLQDVITHH

-138 SQILSALSAMHHN
+138 NQILSALSAMHQH

-183 SEGTLTVSTSLSLT
+183 SDGTLTVSTSLSLT

-241 ASEGSNA
+241 ASEGSNT

-261 LVEWMMKLNKHER
+261 MVEWMMKLNKHER

-290 VAPQQKRASRKSSS
+290 VAPQPVKVARKNHS

-309 SRVWIF
+309 SRLWVFIAIAAFF
-315 VVIAVFFAILAAAIS
+315 VILVAAIS
-330 NKSNSTQSS
+330 NNSNSTSS
-339 NITENPNSSA
+339 PDYQENSNPSV
-349 SSLEQPAEAAKP
+349 SSLEQSAKAEKP

-374 KKTEKGIL
+374 KKTDKGIL
-382 VVASNTSDYAIEDI
+382 VIAANTSDYTIEDI

-403 NSIIEKGVIKS
+403 NSIIEKGIIKS

-419 KAQTLISPQAE
+419 KAQALISPQSE
-430 FELVYGKD
+430 FELIGD
-438 NISCPVHLN
+438 SCPIHMD

-458 NDGEG
+458 NDGDG
-463 LKNNLSSFLFVRN
+463 LKQNLSSFLFVRN
-476 ISDTYH
+476 IWDTYH

-503 YSQDQWNYFGN
+503 YTQDQWNSFGG

-524 HTFTGVPANGSV
+524 HTFAGVPANGSV

-548 FKDIQPQIK
+548 FKDIQPQIV
-557 SYSCNALGI
+557 SYSCDALGI

>member
-1 MQQLIQGATLQNG
+1 MQQLIQGATLLNG

-22 GQGGFGITYLATQTV
+22 GQGGFGITYLAIQTV

-50 GVNDRQDGMVT
+50 GVNNRQDGMVT

-67 SNLFTHQKCKFVKE
+67 RNLFAHQKRKFVKE

-88 DNKHI
+88 NNKHI
-93 VKVHDMFEENNTAYY
+93 VKVHDMFEENDTAYY

-113 EGESLQEVITHH
+113 EGESLQDVITHH

-138 SQILSALSAMHHN
+138 NQILSALSAMHQH

-183 SEGTLTVSTSLSLT
+183 SDGTLTVSTSLSLT

-241 ASEGSNA
+241 ASEGSNT

-261 LVEWMMKLNKHER
+261 MVEWMMKLNKHER

-290 VAPQQKRASRKSSS
+290 VAPQPVKVARKNHS

-309 SRVWIF
+309 SRLWVFIAIAAFF
-315 VVIAVFFAILAAAIS
+315 VILVAAIS
-330 NKSNSTQSS
+330 NNSNSTSS
-339 NITENPNSSA
+339 PDYQENSNPSV
-349 SSLEQPAEAAKP
+349 SSLEQSAKAEKP

-374 KKTEKGIL
+374 KKTDKGIL
-382 VVASNTSDYAIEDI
+382 VIAANTSDYTIEDI

-403 NSIIEKGVIKS
+403 NSIIEKGIIKS

-419 KAQTLISPQAE
+419 KAQALISPQSE
-430 FELVYGKD
+430 FELIGD
-438 NISCPVHLN
+438 SCPIHMD

-458 NDGEG
+458 NDGDG
-463 LKNNLSSFLFVRN
+463 LKQNLSSFLFVRN
-476 ISDTYH
+476 IWDTYH

-503 YSQDQWNYFGN
+503 YTQDQWNSFGG

-524 HTFTGVPANGSV
+524 HTFAGVPANGSV

-548 FKDIQPQIK
+548 FKDIQPQIV
-557 SYSCNALGI
+557 SYSCDALGI

>member
-1 MQQLIQGATLQNG
+1 MQQLNQGATLQNG

-50 GVNDRQDGMVT
+50 GVNDRQDSSVT

-67 SNLFTHQKCKFVKE
+67 SNLFDHQKRKFVKE

-88 DNKHI
+88 SNKHI
-93 VKVHDMFEENNTAYY
+93 VKVHDMFEENDTAYY

-113 EGESLQEVITHH
+113 EGESLQDVITHH

-138 SQILSALSAMHHN
+138 NQILSALSAMHQH

-183 SEGTLTVSTSLSLT
+183 SDGTLTVSTSLSLT

-241 ASEGSNA
+241 ASEGSNT
-248 FHFSQNVSTQMRQ
+248 FHFSQNVSTQMRL
-261 LVEWMMKLNKHER
+261 LVVWMMKLNKHER
-274 PQSVDEIQ
+274 PQSVDEVQ
-282 RRLSSETK
+282 RRMSSKTE
-290 VAPQQKRASRKSSS
+290 VAPQPNRVARKNHS

-309 SRVWIF
+309 SRVWVFIAIAAFF
-315 VVIAVFFAILAAAIS
+315 VILAAAIS
-330 NKSNSTQSS
+330 NNSNSTSS
-339 NITENPNSSA
+339 PDYQENSNPSV
-349 SSLEQPAEAAKP
+349 SSLEQSAKAEKP

-374 KKTEKGIL
+374 KKTDKGIL
-382 VVASNTSDYAIEDI
+382 VIAANTSDYTIEDI

-403 NSIIEKGVIKS
+403 NSIIEKGIIKS

-419 KAQTLISPQAE
+419 KAQALISPQSE
-430 FELVYGKD
+430 FELIGD
-438 NISCPVHLN
+438 SCPIHMD

-458 NDGEG
+458 NDGDG
-463 LKNNLSSFLFVRN
+463 LKQNLSSFLFVRN
-476 ISDTYH
+476 IWDTYH
-482 PKFELVNY
+482 PKIELVNY

-503 YSQDQWNYFGN
+503 YTQDQWNSFGG

-524 HTFTGVPANGSV
+524 HTFAGVPANGSV

-548 FKDIQPQIK
+548 FKDIQPQIV
-557 SYSCNALGI
+557 SYSCDALGI

>member
-248 FHFSQNVSTQMRQ
+248 FHFSLNVSTQMRQ

-349 SSLEQPAEAAKP
+349 SSLEQAAKP

-557 SYSCNALGI
+557 TYSCNALGI

>member
-1 MQQLIQGATLQNG
+1 MQQLIQGATLLNG

-50 GVNDRQDGMVT
+50 GINDRHDSSVT

-67 SNLFTHQKCKFVKE
+67 SNLFAHQKRKFVKE

-93 VKVHDMFEENNTAYY
+93 VKVHDMFEENDTAYY

-113 EGESLQEVITHH
+113 DGVSLQEVITHH

-138 SQILSALSAMHHN
+138 NQILSALSAMHQH

-183 SEGTLTVSTSLSLT
+183 SDGTLTVSTSLSLT

-248 FHFSQNVSTQMRQ
+248 FHFSQNASTQMRQ
-261 LVEWMMKLNKHER
+261 LVDWMMKLNNHER

-282 RRLSSETK
+282 HRLSAKTNIREKQTEQFSTYE
-290 VAPQQKRASRKSSS
+290 
-304 QNNNK
+304 NK
-309 SRVWIF
+309 SIIGIKIF
-315 VVIAVFFAILAAAIS
+315 LTLLLLAFLIYDMYYGGDYDKAFEGQPVGENTISKFFFCMVLFTPIGAF
-330 NKSNSTQSS
+330 
-339 NITENPNSSA
+339 
-349 SSLEQPAEAAKP
+349 
-361 TYEQL
+361 
-366 VAKVKVSA
+366 
-374 KKTEKGIL
+374 
-382 VVASNTSDYAIEDI
+382 
-396 CVTVDAG
+396 
-403 NSIIEKGVIKS
+403 II
-414 VAAHG
+414 
-419 KAQTLISPQAE
+419 
-430 FELVYGKD
+430 YG
-438 NISCPVHLN
+438 
-447 VLTCSELGYIN
+447 VLTAIFWSIKDKL
-458 NDGEG
+458 
-463 LKNNLSSFLFVRN
+463 
-476 ISDTYH
+476 
-482 PKFELVNY
+482 
-490 SKYNFQNVTVSVS
+490 
-503 YSQDQWNYFGN
+503 
-514 PTDVEQKTIE
+514 QK
-524 HTFTGVPANGSV
+524 
-536 RYELPN
+536 
-542 PTGRYE
+542 
-548 FKDIQPQIK
+548 K
-557 SYSCNALGI
+557 

>member
-1 MQQLIQGATLQNG
+1 MQQLNQGATLQNG
-14 KYRIEKVL
+14 KYKIEKVL

-50 GVNDRQDGMVT
+50 GICDRQDGLVT

-67 SNLFTHQKCKFVKE
+67 SNLFDHQKRKFVKE

-88 DNKHI
+88 SNKHI

-113 EGESLQEVITHH
+113 DGESLQDVITHCH
-125 HGALAESSVRDYL
+125 EPLAESSVKDYL
-138 SQILSALSAMHHN
+138 SQILSALSAMHQN
-151 SIWHLDIKPAN
+151 RIWHLDIKPAN

-169 NIVLIDFGASKQIE
+169 NIFLIDFGASKQIE
-183 SEGTLTVSTSLSLT
+183 SDGTLTVSTSLALT

-214 AWTDFYALG
+214 SWTDFYALG

-241 ASEGSNA
+241 ASEGSNT
-248 FHFSQNVSTQMRQ
+248 FHFSQNVSTQMRL
-261 LVEWMMKLNKHER
+261 LVVWMMKLNKHER
-274 PQSVDEIQ
+274 PQSVDEVQ
-282 RRLSSETK
+282 RRMSSKTE
-290 VAPQQKRASRKSSS
+290 VAPQPNRVARKNHSL
-304 QNNNK
+304 NNNK
-309 SRVWIF
+309 SRVWVFIA
-315 VVIAVFFAILAAAIS
+315 IAVFFVILAAAIS
-330 NKSNSTQSS
+330 NNSNSTSS
-339 NITENPNSSA
+339 PDYQENSNPSV
-349 SSLEQPAEAAKP
+349 SSLEQSTEAEKP

-374 KKTEKGIL
+374 KKTDKGIL
-382 VVASNTSDYAIEDI
+382 VVASNTSDYTIEDI

-403 NSIIEKGVIKS
+403 NSITEKGNIKS

-419 KAQTLISPQAE
+419 KTQALISPQTE
-430 FELVYGKD
+430 FELICGKD
-438 NISCPVHLN
+438 NNSCPIHLN

-476 ISDTYH
+476 IWDTYH

-490 SKYNFQNVTVSVS
+490 SKYNFKNVIVSIS
-503 YSQDQWNYFGN
+503 YTQEQWQSFGG

-548 FKDIQPQIK
+548 FKDIHPQIV
-557 SYSCNALGI
+557 SYSCNALDI

>member
-1 MQQLIQGATLQNG
+1 MQQLIQGATLLNG

-50 GVNDRQDGMVT
+50 GINDRHDSSVT

-67 SNLFTHQKCKFVKE
+67 SNLFAHQKRKFVKE

-93 VKVHDMFEENNTAYY
+93 VKVHDMFEENDTAYY

-113 EGESLQEVITHH
+113 DGVSLQEVITHH

-138 SQILSALSAMHHN
+138 NQILSALSAMHQH

-169 NIVLIDFGASKQIE
+169 NIVLIDFGASKHIE

-274 PQSVDEIQ
+274 PQSVDEVQ
-282 RRLSSETK
+282 RRMSSKTE
-290 VAPQQKRASRKSSS
+290 VAPQPNRVARKNHS

-309 SRVWIF
+309 SRVWVFIA
-315 VVIAVFFAILAAAIS
+315 IAVFFVILAAAIS
-330 NKSNSTQSS
+330 NNSNSTSS
-339 NITENPNSSA
+339 PDYQENSNPSV
-349 SSLEQPAEAAKP
+349 SSLEQSAKAEKP

-374 KKTEKGIL
+374 KKTDKGIL
-382 VVASNTSDYAIEDI
+382 VIAANTSDYTIEDI
-396 CVTVDAG
+396 CVT
-403 NSIIEKGVIKS
+403 S
-414 VAAHG
+414 
-419 KAQTLISPQAE
+419 
-430 FELVYGKD
+430 
-438 NISCPVHLN
+438 
-447 VLTCSELGYIN
+447 
-458 NDGEG
+458 
-463 LKNNLSSFLFVRN
+463 
-476 ISDTYH
+476 
-482 PKFELVNY
+482 
-490 SKYNFQNVTVSVS
+490 
-503 YSQDQWNYFGN
+503 
-514 PTDVEQKTIE
+514 
-524 HTFTGVPANGSV
+524 
-536 RYELPN
+536 
-542 PTGRYE
+542 
-548 FKDIQPQIK
+548 
-557 SYSCNALGI
+557 

>member
-50 GVNDRQDGMVT
+50 GVNDRQDSSVT

-67 SNLFTHQKCKFVKE
+67 SNLFAHQKRKFVKE

-88 DNKHI
+88 ENKHI
-93 VKVHDMFEENNTAYY
+93 VKVHDMFEENDTAYY

-113 EGESLQEVITHH
+113 EGESLQDVITHH
-125 HGALAESSVRDYL
+125 HGALAESSVREYL
-138 SQILSALSAMHHN
+138 NQILSALTAMHQN
-151 SIWHLDIKPAN
+151 RIWHLDIKPAN

-169 NIVLIDFGASKQIE
+169 NVVLIDFGASKQIE
-183 SEGTLTVSTSLSLT
+183 SDGTLTVSTSLSLT

-214 AWTDFYALG
+214 SWTDFYALG

-274 PQSVDEIQ
+274 PQLVDEIQ
-282 RRLSSETK
+282 RRMSSKTE
-290 VAPQQKRASRKSSS
+290 VAPQPNQVARKNHS

-315 VVIAVFFAILAAAIS
+315 VVIAAFFAILAVAIS
-330 NKSNSTQSS
+330 SKSNSTPSS
-339 NITENPNSSA
+339 NNAENTNSSA
-349 SSLEQPAEAAKP
+349 SSLEQSAEAEKP

-366 VAKVKVSA
+366 IAKVKVCA
-374 KKTEKGIL
+374 KKTDKGIL

-419 KAQTLISPQAE
+419 NAQTLISPQTE

-438 NISCPVHLN
+438 NNSCPVHLD
-447 VLTCSELGYIN
+447 VLTCSDLGYIN

-476 ISDTYH
+476 IWDTYH

-490 SKYNFQNVTVSVS
+490 SKYNFQKVIVSIS
-503 YSQDQWNYFGN
+503 YTQEQPNFFGG

-548 FKDIQPQIK
+548 FKDIQPQIV
-557 SYSCNALGI
+557 SYSCDALGI

>member
-1 MQQLIQGATLQNG
+1 MQQLNQGATLQNG

-50 GVNDRQDGMVT
+50 GVNDRQDSSVT

-67 SNLFTHQKCKFVKE
+67 SNLFAHQKRKFVKE

-93 VKVHDMFEENNTAYY
+93 VKVHDMFEENDTAYY

-113 EGESLQEVITHH
+113 EGESLQDVITHH

-138 SQILSALSAMHHN
+138 NQILSALSAMHQH

-183 SEGTLTVSTSLSLT
+183 SDGTLTVSTSLSLT

-214 AWTDFYALG
+214 AWTDFYAFG

-241 ASEGSNA
+241 ASEGSNT

-261 LVEWMMKLNKHER
+261 MVEWMMKLNKHER

-290 VAPQQKRASRKSSS
+290 VAPQPVKVARKNHS

-309 SRVWIF
+309 SRVWVFIA
-315 VVIAVFFAILAAAIS
+315 IAVFFVILAAAIS
-330 NKSNSTQSS
+330 NNSNSTSS
-339 NITENPNSSA
+339 PDYQENSNPSV
-349 SSLEQPAEAAKP
+349 SSLEQSAKAEKP

-374 KKTEKGIL
+374 KKTDKGIL
-382 VVASNTSDYAIEDI
+382 VIAANTSDYTIEDI

-403 NSIIEKGVIKS
+403 NSITEKGNIKS

-419 KAQTLISPQAE
+419 KTQALIRPQTE
-430 FELVYGKD
+430 FELISGKD
-438 NISCPVHLN
+438 NNSCHVHLD
-447 VLTCSELGYIN
+447 VLSCSALGYIN

-476 ISDTYH
+476 IWDTYH

-490 SKYNFQNVTVSVS
+490 SKYNFQNVIVSIS
-503 YSQDQWNYFGN
+503 Y
-514 PTDVEQKTIE
+514 
-524 HTFTGVPANGSV
+524 
-536 RYELPN
+536 
-542 PTGRYE
+542 
-548 FKDIQPQIK
+548 
-557 SYSCNALGI
+557 

>member
-1 MQQLIQGATLQNG
+1 MQQLNQGATLQNG

-50 GVNDRQDGMVT
+50 GVNDRQDSSVT

-67 SNLFTHQKCKFVKE
+67 SNLFTHQKRKFVKK

-93 VKVHDMFEENNTAYY
+93 VKVHDMFEENDTAYY

-113 EGESLQEVITHH
+113 EGESLQDVITHH

-138 SQILSALSAMHHN
+138 NQILSALSAMHQH

-183 SEGTLTVSTSLSLT
+183 SDGTLTVSTSLSLT

-241 ASEGSNA
+241 ASEGSNT
-248 FHFSQNVSTQMRQ
+248 FHFSQNVSTQMRL
-261 LVEWMMKLNKHER
+261 LVVWMMKLNKHER
-274 PQSVDEIQ
+274 PQSVDEVQ
-282 RRLSSETK
+282 RRMSSKTE
-290 VAPQQKRASRKSSS
+290 VAPQTNRVARKNHS

-309 SRVWIF
+309 SRVWVFIAIAAFF
-315 VVIAVFFAILAAAIS
+315 VILAAAIS
-330 NKSNSTQSS
+330 NNSNSTSS
-339 NITENPNSSA
+339 PDYQENSNPSV
-349 SSLEQPAEAAKP
+349 SSLEQSAKAEKP

-374 KKTEKGIL
+374 KKTDKGIL
-382 VVASNTSDYAIEDI
+382 VIAANTSDYTIEDI

-403 NSIIEKGVIKS
+403 NSIIEKGIIKS

-419 KAQTLISPQAE
+419 KAQALISPQSE
-430 FELVYGKD
+430 FELIGD
-438 NISCPVHLN
+438 SCPIHMD

-458 NDGEG
+458 NDGDG
-463 LKNNLSSFLFVRN
+463 LKQNLSSFLFVRN
-476 ISDTYH
+476 IWDTYH

-503 YSQDQWNYFGN
+503 YTQDQWNSFGG

-524 HTFTGVPANGSV
+524 HTFAGVPANGSV

-548 FKDIQPQIK
+548 FKDIQPQIV
-557 SYSCNALGI
+557 SYSCDALGI

>member
-1 MQQLIQGATLQNG
+1 MQQLNQGATLQNG

-50 GVNDRQDGMVT
+50 GVNDRQDSSVT

-67 SNLFTHQKCKFVKE
+67 SNLFAHQKRKFVKE

-93 VKVHDMFEENNTAYY
+93 VKVHDMFEENDTAYY

-113 EGESLQEVITHH
+113 DGVSLQEVITHH

-138 SQILSALSAMHHN
+138 NQILSALSAMHQH

-183 SEGTLTVSTSLSLT
+183 SDGTLTVSTSLSLT

-241 ASEGSNA
+241 ASEGSNT

-261 LVEWMMKLNKHER
+261 MVEWMMKLNKHER

-290 VAPQQKRASRKSSS
+290 VAPQPVKVARKNHS

-309 SRVWIF
+309 SRLWVFIAIAAFF
-315 VVIAVFFAILAAAIS
+315 VILVAAIS
-330 NKSNSTQSS
+330 NNSNSTSS
-339 NITENPNSSA
+339 PDYQENSNPSV
-349 SSLEQPAEAAKP
+349 SSLEQSTEAEKP

-374 KKTEKGIL
+374 KKTDKGIL
-382 VVASNTSDYAIEDI
+382 VVASNTSDYTIEDI

-403 NSIIEKGVIKS
+403 NSIIEKGIIKS

-419 KAQTLISPQAE
+419 KAQALISPQSE
-430 FELVYGKD
+430 FELIGD
-438 NISCPVHLN
+438 SCPIHMD

-458 NDGEG
+458 NDGDG
-463 LKNNLSSFLFVRN
+463 LKQNLSSFLFVRN
-476 ISDTYH
+476 IWDTYH

-503 YSQDQWNYFGN
+503 YTQDQWNSFGG

-524 HTFTGVPANGSV
+524 HTFAGVPANGSV

-548 FKDIQPQIK
+548 FKDIQPQIV
-557 SYSCNALGI
+557 SYSCDALGI